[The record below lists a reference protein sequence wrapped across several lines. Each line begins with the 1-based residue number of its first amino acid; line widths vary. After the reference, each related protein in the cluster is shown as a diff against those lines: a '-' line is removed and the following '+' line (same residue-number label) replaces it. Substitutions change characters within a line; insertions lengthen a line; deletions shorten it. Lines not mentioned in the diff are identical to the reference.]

1 MDGSSSVWVDSDFC
15 HAIPVGGDFAGQT
28 AEEAMAAAQIAA
40 GIIEPSE
47 CV

>member
-1 MDGSSSVWVDSDFC
+1 VDGSSSVWVDSDFC

-28 AEEAMAAAQIAA
+28 AEGAMAAAQIAA

-47 CV
+47 